1 MLLYTQE
8 VKVLDIKKVLIEE
21 LNKSKQV
28 VESATLPMWNELP
41 KIDLYMDQVVVLLND
56 YLGYISNFDE
66 DDKGVT
72 SSMINNYVKMKIIPP
87 PEKKKYSRSHLA
99 RLIMICALKKSL
111 NISTVHKLL
120 PQTDDEQENKQIY
133 DAFVLSRQR
142 AMKTNMDYLE
152 SEFYSTI
159 DKGDMTELGDLLTR
173 IAVSTDLRKLL
184 TEKFT
189 DILFNPKEIEKSKEK
204 KSKKEEA

>member
-1 MLLYTQE
+1 M
-8 VKVLDIKKVLIEE
+8 DIKKVLIEE

-28 VESATLPMWNELP
+28 VENATLPMWDELP

-56 YLGYISNFDE
+56 YLGYIANFDE

-87 PEKKKYSRSHLA
+87 PEKKKYSRAHLA

-120 PQTDDEQENKQIY
+120 PQTDDEQENKRVY
-133 DAFVLSRQR
+133 DAFVLSRKK
-142 AMKTNMDYLE
+142 AMQTNIEYLE
-152 SEFYSTI
+152 NEFYSTI
-159 DKGDMTELGDLLTR
+159 DKGDMSELSDLLTR
-173 IAVSTDLRKLL
+173 IAVSTDLRKLV

-189 DILFNPKEIEKSKEK
+189 DILFKPEENEKTKEK